1 MHDCRYIARSSVK
14 FLFHTGAFDPAN
26 TSVRL
31 SKLPS
36 LCVVKIAYVSVDK
49 DLNFANAWIQ
59 KAKVSLQAI
68 QLTLTPAVETTR
80 ERGVAA
86 GGPQMLATSNV
97 IYSVHDRHE
106 YS

>member
-36 LCVVKIAYVSVDK
+36 VCVVKIAYVSVDK

-68 QLTLTPAVETTR
+68 QLTLSGTARTR
-80 ERGVAA
+80 QRARTLSATRVRS
-86 GGPQMLATSNV
+86 GPCSG
-97 IYSVHDRHE
+97 I
-106 YS
+106 